1 MQPASGA
8 GGRTD
13 VTNRF
18 DAHVF
23 DSSLDPSVPD
33 LQQAAGRSA
42 FLQHGVCS
50 ARSSLKRWSLK
61 RCSLNHLCEAEDGK
75 RLDQRPQC
83 AGEREGAARALSGRI
98 GPSSTALMALSPAAP
113 TFWVRNGARQ
123 RCTARCKRSEE
134 EQARPADLRGGL
146 CRVQVRAHHDAA
158 FKFHMK
164 RRADD
169 ERCHNLTLRLFNLT
183 PKAFQWGCTYL
194 VERGTRPGLNAAL
207 AWSAGALII

>member
-1 MQPASGA
+1 MLSCNMACM
-8 GGRTD
+8 
-13 VTNRF
+13 
-18 DAHVF
+18 
-23 DSSLDPSVPD
+23 
-33 LQQAAGRSA
+33 
-42 FLQHGVCS
+42 CS

-169 ERCHNLTLRLFNLT
+169 RAGSCCSQLLEPNSSPLRETVIF
-183 PKAFQWGCTYL
+183 
-194 VERGTRPGLNAAL
+194 
-207 AWSAGALII
+207 

>member
-1 MQPASGA
+1 MVPHWGARPQGANGPSSTCSPPVALAGERTLLIASTLTFSTRA
-8 GGRTD
+8 ST
-13 VTNRF
+13 
-18 DAHVF
+18 A
-23 DSSLDPSVPD
+23 SVPD

-169 ERCHNLTLRLFNLT
+169 RAGSCCSQLLEPNSSPLRETVIF
-183 PKAFQWGCTYL
+183 
-194 VERGTRPGLNAAL
+194 
-207 AWSAGALII
+207 